1 MILALLLMA
10 LQGVQAQYD
19 PSFSHYWAMET
30 AYNPAAAGKQDKIN
44 VAGAYNMSMVGFE
57 HNPKTMFVT
66 TDMPF
71 QLAGMY
77 HGVGL
82 QMVNDDIGA
91 FSHKQFSLMYA
102 PKVKFFGGRLSIGV
116 QPVMLSET
124 LKGSQ
129 LVFNDSGDDALP
141 TSDVSGTAFDL
152 NLGLY
157 YQQRWWYAGAAVKH
171 LLSPKVEIGETNE
184 LDVDMSYY
192 FTAGCNIR
200 LKNPFLTIQPSVMGR
215 SDGVGYRADITTRL
229 TYVHEEKVMYAGVGY
244 SPGTSI
250 TAYVGGK
257 FHGVMLGY
265 SYEYYTTALSFSNG
279 SHELFVGYQTDI
291 NFSKKGRNRHQSVR
305 LL

>member
-1 MILALLLMA
+1 MTSL
-10 LQGVQAQYD
+10 GVQAQYD

-116 QPVMLSET
+116 QPVMLS
-124 LKGSQ
+124 
-129 LVFNDSGDDALP
+129 
-141 TSDVSGTAFDL
+141 
-152 NLGLY
+152 
-157 YQQRWWYAGAAVKH
+157 
-171 LLSPKVEIGETNE
+171 
-184 LDVDMSYY
+184 
-192 FTAGCNIR
+192 
-200 LKNPFLTIQPSVMGR
+200 
-215 SDGVGYRADITTRL
+215 
-229 TYVHEEKVMYAGVGY
+229 
-244 SPGTSI
+244 
-250 TAYVGGK
+250 
-257 FHGVMLGY
+257 
-265 SYEYYTTALSFSNG
+265 
-279 SHELFVGYQTDI
+279 
-291 NFSKKGRNRHQSVR
+291 
-305 LL
+305 